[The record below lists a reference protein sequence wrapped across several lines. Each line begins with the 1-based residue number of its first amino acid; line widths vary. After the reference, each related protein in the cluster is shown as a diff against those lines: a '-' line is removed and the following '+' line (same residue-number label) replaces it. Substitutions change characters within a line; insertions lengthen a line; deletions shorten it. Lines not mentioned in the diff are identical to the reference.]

1 MSDHLQRLKLLLA
14 EALALPEAERKA
26 FVDGTCAGDAELR
39 AELERLIQAH
49 DSAGDFLEKSV
60 VPPETDLRIET
71 CGSFIGRY
79 KLLQEIGEGGFGRV
93 FMAEQTEPVHRK
105 VALKIVKAGMDT
117 REVIARFEAERQ
129 ALALMDHPNIARVLD
144 AGATKAGRPY
154 FVMELVKGIPIT
166 DYCDRERLSTG
177 QRLQLFMQVCHAV
190 QHAHQKGI
198 IHRDLKPTNI
208 LVTVIDGEPVP
219 KIIDFGVAKALGQK
233 LTEKTL
239 FTRFEEFLG
248 TPAYMSPEQAELSG
262 VDVDTRSDIYS
273 LGVLLYEL
281 LTGVTPFDAE
291 TFRKVA
297 LDEVRRI
304 IREVEP
310 PKPSTRLQA
319 LVAAGARRLKTS
331 GDGQLTEEEARASS
345 RRQLLIKETVRLVH
359 GDLDWIVMKCLEK
372 DRTRRYEAPEALL
385 EDIQRHVRHEPVKAR
400 PPSTAYRLQRFARR
414 HRGALAATTAVLV
427 ILVAALVFNMNQ
439 ARRGAERV
447 RQAEAKGGSGT
458 TVHGIRSPSGEWLLR
473 GIASVQADMKA
484 DTALSP
490 DETMLAYV
498 PSDGPDGDLLV
509 RDLATGAIRNLTQ
522 SEQHAPGIYECCPSV
537 FVWSPDSQR
546 IAYLWAGGP
555 DLEFSLRLVTA
566 HGQEMKVLKPETP
579 GVKFYPEDW
588 TANGKQ
594 VLCELT
600 RKGEPNLLVLVAAD
614 TGEIRELMT
623 YTGSGPQ
630 HPRLSPDNRYVVFAQ
645 REAGD
650 PKTAKRNIHLL
661 DLQTGKTTQ
670 LTFWPG
676 DESSP
681 IWAPQAPVVLFSSD
695 RLGNWDLWGIRVQN
709 GQPDLSPFAV
719 QNEVGD
725 YSKRLTQSGTLLLNR
740 RVAGNAGYTIAGG
753 VPGATNTA
761 AKPPA
766 LPGVIY
772 FKVYGQLHSM
782 RPDGSHKTRLP
793 ASVHGEPSLVLHG
806 GHRWFLDVREVAGEP
821 YPSGAK
827 RQEVFA
833 VRDDGDE
840 TVAVQ
845 LTDNP
850 DLEPGTCLRWTR
862 DPVSGAADDAFSWCA
877 RLWDRST
884 TNGVPGIYMA
894 RVMFD
899 DAGNVRPPAMRSGPP
914 LVAGGVEHDWSPD
927 GRRIVFNN
935 RGEIQVFERDTGRT
949 TALTAGFQPAWSP
962 DGSRVAFHEHLKAI
976 HTIRLDGSDLR
987 TLITRTNYP
996 GVMTSGP
1003 DYTRPL
1009 WSPDGGQILYC
1020 RSQLAVEEPDLWL
1033 VPANGGEPV
1042 NLTLDVDAAVPVAW
1056 REGER

>member
-1 MSDHLQRLKLLLA
+1 MTPDLQRLKQLLA
-14 EALALPEAERKA
+14 DTLALPVAERAA
-26 FVDGTCAGDAELR
+26 FVKQSCAGDADLR
-39 AELERLIQAH
+39 SELERLIKAH
-49 DSAGDFLEKSV
+49 ESAGDFLEQSV
-60 VPPETDLRIET
+60 VPPEADLRIET

-144 AGATKAGRPY
+144 AGATDAGRPY
-154 FVMELVKGIPIT
+154 FVMELVNGIPIT
-166 DYCDRERLSTG
+166 NYCDRERLPTA

-190 QHAHQKGI
+190 QHAHQKGV

-239 FTRFEEFLG
+239 FTAFQTMIG

-291 TFRKVA
+291 TFHKAA

-319 LVAAGARRLKTS
+319 LVAADERKLKTP
-331 GDGQLTEEEARASS
+331 GDRQLTAEEIRASS
-345 RRQLLIKETVRLVH
+345 RRLLRIKETIRLMH

-385 EDIQRHVRHEPVKAR
+385 EDVQRHLRDEPVRAR

-414 HRGALAATTAVLV
+414 HRGALAATTVVLV
-427 ILVAALVFNMNQ
+427 IVVAALVFNMNQ
-439 ARRGAERV
+439 VRRGAERV
-447 RQAEAKGGSGT
+447 RQAEAKGGSRA
-458 TVHGIRSPSGEWLLR
+458 TVPGIRGPAGEPLLR
-473 GIASVQADMKA
+473 GIASVETDA
-484 DTALSP
+484 ALSP
-490 DETMLAYV
+490 DETMLAYISAV
-498 PSDGPDGDLLV
+498 PDGDLVV
-509 RDLATGAIRNLTQ
+509 RDLATGDIRNLTQ
-522 SEQHAPGIYECCPSV
+522 SEQHAPGIFEICPSV
-537 FVWSPDSQR
+537 FVWSPDSKR

-555 DLEFSLRLVTA
+555 ELEFSLRLAAA
-566 HGQEMKVLKPETP
+566 HGHEVKVLKPETP

-588 TANGKQ
+588 TADGKQ
-594 VLCELT
+594 VLCWLV
-600 RKGEPNLLVLVAAD
+600 RKGQPSSLVLVGAD
-614 TGEIRELMT
+614 TGEIRELT
-623 YTGSGPQ
+623 IDAGARPD

-645 REAGD
+645 RETGD

-661 DLQTGKTTQ
+661 DLQTSKTTQ

-681 IWAPQAPVVLFSSD
+681 IWSPQSPVVLFSSD
-695 RLGNWDLWGIRVQN
+695 RLGSWDLWGIRIQN
-709 GQPDLSPFAV
+709 GRPDLSPFAV

-725 YSKRLTQSGTLLLNR
+725 HAKRLTQTGMLLIER
-740 RVAGNAGYTIAGG
+740 RVVGNTGYTIAGG
-753 VPGATNTA
+753 VPGVTNTT
-761 AKPPA
+761 AKPAA
-766 LPGVIY
+766 LAGVIY
-772 FKVYGQLHSM
+772 FKVYGRLHSM
-782 RPDGSHKTRLP
+782 RPDGSNKTRLP
-793 ASVHGEPSLVLHG
+793 DNVHGEPSRALHG

-821 YPSGAK
+821 YPTGTK
-827 RQEVFA
+827 RAELFA

-840 TVAVQ
+840 TVTVQ
-845 LTDNP
+845 LTDKP
-850 DLEPGTCLRWTR
+850 DLEPGTSLRWTR
-862 DPVSGAADDAFSWCA
+862 DPESRVVDSAISWSG
-877 RLWDRST
+877 RLWDRGT
-884 TNGVPGIYMA
+884 TNSTPGIYLA
-894 RVMFD
+894 RIAFD
-899 DAGNVRPPAMRSGPP
+899 DAGNVRAGAVRPEQP
-914 LVAGGVEHDWSPD
+914 LVAGGSEHDWSPD
-927 GRRIVFNN
+927 ARRIVFSTG
-935 RGEIQVFERDTGRT
+935 RELQVFERDTGRT
-949 TALTAGFQPAWSP
+949 TTLTAGSQPAWSP
-962 DGSRVAFHEHLKAI
+962 DGTRIAFQESLKAI
-976 HTIRLDGSDLR
+976 RTIRLDGSDLR

-996 GVMTSGP
+996 GVTTLGR
-1003 DYTRPL
+1003 DYSRPL
-1009 WSPDGGQILYC
+1009 WSPDGEQVLYG
-1020 RSQLAVEEPDLWL
+1020 RNQLAVEEPDLWL
-1033 VPANGGEPV
+1033 VPARGGEPV
-1042 NLTLDVDAAVPVAW
+1042 NLTSDVDAAVPVAW
-1056 REGER
+1056 REGEK